1 MTDTETRTTMDRSDH
16 SRLGTFQTHIE
27 DMRNLSL
34 CKICIKP
41 FYEPFILACGH
52 TYCYSCLASWFGGGH
67 GRKRNKNCPDCR
79 AAVTV
84 QPSPNYLLRDLSH
97 MFVGRAELLPEDE
110 TLEEHQ
116 IGKREEADLLAADR
130 AGPGLF
136 KGAFAAKSHILRLGG
151 GILDAE
157 DNVIRCPECHW
168 ELEDG
173 HCGQCGFREFE
184 ADQSDSNS
192 DLDSED
198 IDSLQ
203 SGATDYDEDGNPIDH
218 EFLHTMNAGYFYD
231 SETDRSD
238 DYDHDEDDMHNFIN
252 DDTVGAGED
261 EDDSEATMTH
271 LHHLTHNAALRRRR
285 ELYFPIPL
293 PYASRNQGDR
303 SLARFS
309 SPEQHDHRHN
319 RSGTY
324 DEQSDVNTNYEEDSG
339 SEMEEDI
346 PAPAP
351 KRRRVQR
358 IVISDDEDDDEE
370 DGAENER
377 DESLTRSEHSS
388 GTEEDDT
395 TEASSRAGNTS
406 TSISGDENS
415 STDSGNDEDETEGDN
430 SESEESDDT
439 AIRPAQSA
447 ARRRAFQ
454 QSQRGGRVVGRWSR
468 TNGHYNH
475 RPLPRG
481 TRVN

>member
-1 MTDTETRTTMDRSDH
+1 MDRSDH

-136 KGAFAAKSHILRLGG
+136 KGAFAAKSHSLRLGG

-173 HCGQCGFREFE
+173 NCGQCGFHEFE

-198 IDSLQ
+198 MDSLQ

-231 SETDRSD
+231 SDTDRSD
-238 DYDHDEDDMHNFIN
+238 DYDHEDDDMHNFIN
-252 DDTVGAGED
+252 DNAVLAGD
-261 EDDSEATMTH
+261 DDDSEATMTH

-309 SPEQHDHRHN
+309 SPEQHDGRHN
-319 RSGTY
+319 RSSTY

-339 SEMEEDI
+339 SEVEEDI

-358 IVISDDEDDDEE
+358 IVISDDEDDDDDED

-377 DESLTRSEHSS
+377 DQSLTRSEHSS

-395 TEASSRAGNTS
+395 TEVSSRAGNTS
-406 TSISGDENS
+406 TSISGDEHS
-415 STDSGNDEDETEGDN
+415 STDSGNEEDETEGDN
-430 SESEESDDT
+430 PESEESDDT

-468 TNGHYNH
+468 SNGHYNH

>member
-1 MTDTETRTTMDRSDH
+1 MDPSDE
-16 SRLGTFQTHIE
+16 SRLGTFQKHIE

-116 IGKREEADLLAADR
+116 TGKREEADLLAADR

-136 KGAFAAKSHILRLGG
+136 KGAFAVKSRVLRLGG

-157 DNVIRCPECHW
+157 DNVVRCPECHW
-168 ELEDG
+168 ELEEG

-184 ADQSDSNS
+184 ADQSESDS
-192 DLDSED
+192 DLDSEVS
-198 IDSLQ
+198 SLH
-203 SGATDYDEDGNPIDH
+203 SGATDYGEDGNPIDH
-218 EFLHTMNAGYFYD
+218 EFIRTMNAGFYYD
-231 SETDRSD
+231 SDTDRSD
-238 DYDHDEDDMHNFIN
+238 DYDHDEDDMHDFIN
-252 DDTVGAGED
+252 DHGSGGE
-261 EDDSEATMTH
+261 EDPGNESDDPITRIH
-271 LHHLTHNAALRRRR
+271 YLRHNAAVRRQRA
-285 ELYFPIPL
+285 LDFSMPL
-293 PYASRNQGDR
+293 PYASRNQGER
-303 SLARFS
+303 SAARFS
-309 SPEQHDHRHN
+309 SPER
-319 RSGTY
+319 Y
-324 DEQSDVNTNYEEDSG
+324 DEQSDVNTNYDEDSASEEED
-339 SEMEEDI
+339 DI
-346 PAPAP
+346 PAPPP
-351 KRRRVQR
+351 KRRRLQR
-358 IVISDDEDDDEE
+358 IVISDDEDEGED
-370 DGAENER
+370 DGAEN
-377 DESLTRSEHSS
+377 ESLTRSEQSS
-388 GTEEDDT
+388 SAEEDEVTDS
-395 TEASSRAGNTS
+395 SSRAGNTS
-406 TSISGDENS
+406 ASQSGDESAS
-415 STDSGNDEDETEGDN
+415 SNSGNEEHDTEGDN

-454 QSQRGGRVVGRWSR
+454 QSQRQGRVVGRWGR